1 MLDVLIWT
9 LVLLIGHSVTDLS
22 FYSVHRWILHGWLG
36 KLGPLSSLS
45 DQHKLHH
52 AKPLEVGGLLFTPL
66 VNTILLILGGLLLY
80 LSVPFGVGYI
90 TYIIL
95 YSWRHGNS
103 HFGRRDGVSVH
114 HMVHHLISPKFNFD
128 IVYPM
133 TDVMMGTYL
142 ESNGSIKKCEDENLN
157 QGENI

>member
-1 MLDVLIWT
+1 MLDVLAWVMA
-9 LVLLIGHSVTDLS
+9 LFVGHIVTDLS

-36 KLGPLSSLS
+36 RLGPLVSLS

-52 AKPLEVGGLLFTPL
+52 ARPLEMGGLLFTPL
-66 VNTILLILGGLLLY
+66 VNTALLLLGGLLLY
-80 LSVPFGVGYI
+80 FSAPFGIGYI

-95 YSWRHGNS
+95 YSWRHGKS
-103 HFGRRDGVSVH
+103 HFGHRDGISIH

-133 TDVMMGTYL
+133 TDAVMGTYL
-142 ESNGSIKKCEDENLN
+142 ESNGSIKKFENENSNQNLN
-157 QGENI
+157 